1 VSLLRLGGKYNV
13 FWLPETFPD
22 SSVSPTP
29 IAVIIRGYGIL
40 HDIMNEEG
48 NHSKNNGRVAVVT
61 GSSKGIGK
69 AIATEFANAGYSV
82 VLNARNEV
90 ELKRAAE
97 DISKSIKDSRKVV
110 SISGDISQ
118 EPVCI
123 SLIEGT
129 VKQFGRIDV
138 LVNNAG
144 IGGESKKIH
153 ELTEKEWDEVIDIN
167 LKGTFLCTR
176 EAVKNMMKSGS
187 NIQDNVNN
195 YSIINISSVHEQIP
209 QPESAPYAASK
220 GGMEMLTKTVA
231 LELADTGIRV
241 NGIAPGAIATD
252 MNKEVLENQEKKEKK
267 EQRIPVHRIGQPEE
281 IAKVALFLAS
291 ENASYIAGTTIY
303 VDGGLTL
310 VS

>member
-1 VSLLRLGGKYNV
+1 MVSL
-13 FWLPETFPD
+13 
-22 SSVSPTP
+22 
-29 IAVIIRGYGIL
+29 IL
-40 HDIMNEEG
+40 HDIMNEKR
-48 NHSKNNGRVAVVT
+48 NYSNNNGRVAVVT

-82 VLNARNEV
+82 VINARNEE
-90 ELKRAAE
+90 ELKKAAK
-97 DISKSIKDSRKVV
+97 DISKSIKHGRKVI
-110 SISGDISQ
+110 SIPGDISQ

-123 SLIEGT
+123 TLIEGA

-144 IGGESKKIH
+144 ISGESKKIH
-153 ELTEKEWDEVIDIN
+153 ELTEKDWDEVIDIN
-167 LKGTFLCTR
+167 LKGAFLCTR
-176 EAVKNMMKSGS
+176 EAVKNMMKNGS
-187 NIQDNVNN
+187 SVQSKVND

-252 MNKEVLENQEKKEKK
+252 MNKEIIENQQKKEKK

-291 ENASYIAGTTIY
+291 EDASYIAGTTIY

>member
-1 VSLLRLGGKYNV
+1 MVRL
-13 FWLPETFPD
+13 
-22 SSVSPTP
+22 
-29 IAVIIRGYGIL
+29 IL
-40 HDIMNEEG
+40 HDIMNEKR
-48 NHSKNNGRVAVVT
+48 NYSNNNGRVAVVT

-82 VLNARNEV
+82 VINARNEE
-90 ELKRAAE
+90 ELKQAAE
-97 DISKSIKDSRKVV
+97 DISQSIKHGRKVI
-110 SISGDISQ
+110 SIPGDISQ
-118 EPVCI
+118 EPICI
-123 SLIEGT
+123 SLIEGA

-153 ELTEKEWDEVIDIN
+153 ELTEKDWNEVIDIN
-167 LKGTFLCTR
+167 LKGAFLCTR
-176 EAVKNMMKSGS
+176 EAVKNMMKNGS
-187 NIQDNVNN
+187 NVQGKVND

-231 LELADTGIRV
+231 LELADTRIRV

-252 MNKEVLENQEKKEKK
+252 MNKEIIENQQKKEKK

-281 IAKVALFLAS
+281 IAKVVLFLAS
-291 ENASYIAGTTIY
+291 EDASYIVGTTIY